1 MKDKY
6 NLNRF
11 IIAQESQYDKA
22 LSEIKNGSKK
32 SHWIW
37 FIFPQIL
44 GLGHSYLSTYY
55 GIKNL
60 EEAAL
65 YLEHPILGARLIEI
79 TTALL
84 RYEGKSA
91 SAIMGS
97 PDDFKLKSCM
107 TLFSLVD
114 KNEDSV
120 FQKIIKKY
128 FFNDKDVR
136 TLQLIMKIN
145 NKPS

>member
-1 MKDKY
+1 MNDQY

-11 IIAQESQYDKA
+11 VIAQENIFDKA
-22 LSEIKNGSKK
+22 LSEIKKGSKQT
-32 SHWIW
+32 HWIW
-37 FIFPQIL
+37 FIFPQIM

-65 YLEHPILGARLIEI
+65 YLKHPLLGTRLIEI

-84 RYEGKSA
+84 RYEGKTA

-97 PDDFKLKSCM
+97 PDDYKLKSCM

-114 KNEDSV
+114 KDEDSV
-120 FQKIIKKY
+120 FKKVLKKY
-128 FFNDKDVR
+128 FFDDKDVR
-136 TLQLIMKIN
+136 TLQIIMRIN
-145 NKPS
+145 KRTS

>member
-1 MKDKY
+1 MYDQY

-11 IIAQESQYDKA
+11 VIAQENIFDKA
-22 LSEIKNGSKK
+22 LSEIKKGSKQT
-32 SHWIW
+32 HWIW

-44 GLGHSYLSTYY
+44 GLGHSYLSSYY

-65 YLEHPILGARLIEI
+65 YFEHPLLGARLIEI

-84 RYEGKSA
+84 RYEGKTA
-91 SAIMGS
+91 SSIMGS
-97 PDDFKLKSCM
+97 PDDYKLKSCM

-120 FQKIIKKY
+120 FKEVLKKY
-128 FFNDKDVR
+128 FFDDKDVR
-136 TLQLIMKIN
+136 TLQIIMRIN
-145 NKPS
+145 KKTS